1 MMIGLI
7 IFITPASADVKVTIT
22 RDLPNERQY
31 IVQQFPD
38 MDGFEMWMQQ
48 RLEDSGCDPYVTD
61 MKVEFDYVD
70 TKSWWTVFCNE
81 KNYTGALIAIAVGML
96 YVISN
101 IIAGVI

>member
-1 MMIGLI
+1 MISGKVKFFDSIKTLSASPLMMIGLI

-48 RLEDSGCDPYVTD
+48 RLEDTGCDPYVTD

-70 TKSWWTVFCNE
+70 TKS
-81 KNYTGALIAIAVGML
+81 
-96 YVISN
+96 
-101 IIAGVI
+101 

>member
-1 MMIGLI
+1 MDTFKRALGVILLI
-7 IFITPASADVKVTIT
+7 ILGVLTLIMPASADVKVTIT

-48 RLEDSGCDPYVTD
+48 RLEDTGCDPYVTD

-70 TKSWWTVFCNE
+70 TKS
-81 KNYTGALIAIAVGML
+81 
-96 YVISN
+96 
-101 IIAGVI
+101 

>member
-1 MMIGLI
+1 MDTLKKSLGVIFLVILGLI
-7 IFITPASADVKVTIT
+7 TLIMPASADVKVTIT

-48 RLEDSGCDPYVTD
+48 RLEDNGCDPYVTH

-70 TKSWWTVFCNE
+70 TES
-81 KNYTGALIAIAVGML
+81 
-96 YVISN
+96 
-101 IIAGVI
+101 

>member
-1 MMIGLI
+1 MDTLKKSLGVIFLVILGLI
-7 IFITPASADVKVTIT
+7 TLIMPASADVKVTIT

-61 MKVEFDYVD
+61 MKVEFDYVE
-70 TKSWWTVFCNE
+70 TKS
-81 KNYTGALIAIAVGML
+81 
-96 YVISN
+96 
-101 IIAGVI
+101 